1 MLSIGWM
8 IAFLVFLGIEAAT
21 TALASIWFAG
31 GALAA
36 LAASAL
42 GMGIRTQLAVFVAVS
57 FILLLLVRPLAAKYV
72 NQRKIRTNVDDLVG
86 RKAVVKDRIDNVAGT
101 GSAALGGSTWLARAA
116 AEGQTFETGTVVE
129 VVAVSGAKL
138 MVKA

>member
-21 TALASIWFAG
+21 VALASIWFAG
-31 GALAA
+31 GSLAA

-86 RKAVVKDRIDNVAGT
+86 KKAVVKERIDNVAGT
-101 GSAALGGSTWLARAA
+101 GSAMLGASTWLARA
-116 AEGQTFETGTVVE
+116 ESEEQTFEPGTVVE
-129 VVAVSGAKL
+129 VVKVSGAKL